1 MRKLIAKALVLF
13 DLWLIIVASTVFTT
27 LYFMGSEIN
36 LISITIFVISFAIFN
51 LLVLITLSLLSLKS
65 KLKKLENA

>member
-36 LISITIFVISFAIFN
+36 LISITIFVTSFAIFN

-65 KLKKLENA
+65 KLKKLKNA